1 VSDAA
6 PFGGKVAL
14 VTGSSSGAGAAIAL
28 ELARRG
34 AAVAVHCRTNIG
46 EAQSIAGRIAGTG
59 GKAQAFRADL
69 AQDGASEKLAADVE
83 SALGPVQLLINNA
96 GPYAD
101 APFRTL
107 KPEVWDAI
115 MAANLKA
122 PWLLA
127 QKLAPAMER
136 LGWGRIV
143 NLGAT
148 SGFVRTHSVY
158 GLAKA
163 ALLTLTESLALEL
176 APSITVNAVVP
187 SQIASARTDTMPVY
201 KEAAI
206 AGTPLGRLVTEEEI
220 GRMVALVCSP
230 EFDFVT
236 GRAIVMDGGRTLP
249 RFPRIGISE
258 G

>member
-6 PFGGKVAL
+6 AFADKAAL

-28 ELARRG
+28 ELARLG
-34 AAVAVHCRTNIG
+34 AAVAVHCRTNMA
-46 EAQSIAGRIAGTG
+46 EAQSIAGRIAAAG
-59 GKAQAFRADL
+59 GKAQVFCADL
-69 AQDGASEKLAADVE
+69 TQDGAPERLAADVE

-101 APFRTL
+101 APFRML
-107 KPEVWDAI
+107 KAEVWDAI

-127 QKLAPAMER
+127 QRLAPAMER

-143 NLGAT
+143 NVGAT

-163 ALLTLTESLALEL
+163 GLLTLTESLALEL
-176 APSITVNAVVP
+176 APAITVNAVVP

-206 AGTPLGRLVTEEEI
+206 GGTPLGRLVAEDEI
-220 GRMVALVCSP
+220 ARMVALVCSP
-230 EFDFVT
+230 AFDFVT
-236 GRAIVMDGGRTLP
+236 GRAIIMDGGRTLP
-249 RFPRIGISE
+249 RFPRIGISD

>member
-1 VSDAA
+1 VSDTV
-6 PFGGKVAL
+6 PFAGKVAL

-59 GKAQAFRADL
+59 SKASAFRADL
-69 AQDGASEKLAADVE
+69 AQDGAPEKLATDVE

-176 APSITVNAVVP
+176 APAITVNAVVP
-187 SQIASARTDTMPVY
+187 SQIASARTDTMVMY
-201 KEAAI
+201 KEASI

-220 GRMVALVCSP
+220 AHMVALVCSP

-258 G
+258 D

>member
-1 VSDAA
+1 MRHDERDAA
-6 PFGGKVAL
+6 LKRLTVVPVVAG
-14 VTGSSSGAGAAIAL
+14 TNMD
-28 ELARRG
+28 EAR
-34 AAVAVHCRTNIG
+34 
-46 EAQSIAGRIAGTG
+46 SIAGRIAAAA

-69 AQDGASEKLAADVE
+69 AQDGAPEQLAADVE

-107 KPEVWDAI
+107 KPAVWDTI

-122 PWLLA
+122 PYLLA
-127 QKLAPAMER
+127 QNMAPPMER

-148 SGFVRTHSVY
+148 SGFVRTHSVF

-176 APSITVNAVVP
+176 APAITVNAVVP
-187 SQIASARTDTMPVY
+187 SQIASARTDAMPVY

-206 AGTPLGRLVTEEEI
+206 AGTPLGRLVTEQEI
-220 GRMVALVCSP
+220 AHMMALVCSP
-230 EFDFVT
+230 QFDFVT
-236 GRAIVMDGGRTLP
+236 GRAIVVDGGRALP

>member
-1 VSDAA
+1 MA
-6 PFGGKVAL
+6 
-14 VTGSSSGAGAAIAL
+14 
-28 ELARRG
+28 
-34 AAVAVHCRTNIG
+34 
-46 EAQSIAGRIAGTG
+46 EAQSIAGRIAAAG
-59 GKAQAFRADL
+59 GKAQVFRADL
-69 AQDGASEKLAADVE
+69 AQDGAPEQLAADVE

-101 APFRTL
+101 PPFRTL

-115 MAANLKA
+115 MAANLKT

-127 QKLAPAMER
+127 QRLAPAMER

-176 APSITVNAVVP
+176 APAITVNAVVP

-206 AGTPLGRLVTEEEI
+206 AGTPLGRLVTEDEI
-220 GRMVALVCSP
+220 ACMVALVCSP

>member
-1 VSDAA
+1 MSDAV
-6 PFGGKVAL
+6 PFAGKAAL

-28 ELARRG
+28 ELARLG
-34 AAVAVHCRTNIG
+34 AAVGVHCRTNIG
-46 EAQSIAGRIAGTG
+46 QAELIAGRIVEMG
-59 GKAQAFRADL
+59 GKASAFRADL
-69 AQDGASEKLAADVE
+69 AHDGAPERLAADVE

-107 KPEVWDAI
+107 KPAVWDAI
-115 MAANLKA
+115 MAANLRA

-127 QKLAPAMER
+127 QQLAPAMER

-148 SGFVRTHSVY
+148 SGFVRTHSIY

-176 APSITVNAVVP
+176 APAITVNAVVP

-206 AGTPLGRLVTEEEI
+206 AGTPLGRLVTEDEI
-220 GRMVALVCSP
+220 ARMVALVCSP
-230 EFDFVT
+230 AFDFVT

-249 RFPRIGISE
+249 RFPRIGISD